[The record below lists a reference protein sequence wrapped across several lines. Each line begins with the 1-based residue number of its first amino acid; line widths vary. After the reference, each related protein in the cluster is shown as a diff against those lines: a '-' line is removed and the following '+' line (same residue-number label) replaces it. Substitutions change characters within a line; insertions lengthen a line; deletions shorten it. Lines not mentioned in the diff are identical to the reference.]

1 MLGHL
6 NFVTAGP
13 DNEVRFVLDNGWSG
27 TRQRPFEV
35 ELENWREQADSLRLD
50 DAGFVLDRVVSG
62 VTDYSDQQQ
71 LKDLWEPAVKQMV
84 LRATGGSQAY
94 LFAGPLARFSE
105 RRKEAF
111 SSAVSAPAR
120 AVHSDL
126 HSSFTFDQLPL
137 QPVAEAAVEA
147 LQARFGNAQPARWR
161 IFNVW
166 QVLSPPPQDTGLAL
180 CKLSSVAGEDVVDG
194 KGYFASPDL
203 CAEDVL
209 ADETAAHQFDLSFF
223 RHNPHQQWGYF
234 ADMLPGEALIFSAFD
249 PKADARKARV
259 PHGALDIPHVPAHAV
274 PRNSIEIRA
283 LVVFDG

>member
-35 ELENWREQADSLRLD
+35 ELENWREQADSLRFD

-84 LRATGGSQAY
+84 LRATGGSEAY
-94 LFAGPLARFSE
+94 LFAGPLVRFSE
-105 RRKEAF
+105 KRKEAF

-126 HSSFTFDQLPL
+126 HSSFRFEQFPL

-147 LQARFGNAQPARWR
+147 LQARFGDEQPPRWR

-180 CKLSSVAGEDVVDG
+180 CKLSSVGGEDVVDG
-194 KGYFASPDL
+194 KGYYASPDL

-209 ADETAAHQFDLSFF
+209 ADETATHQFDLSFF

-249 PKADARKARV
+249 SRADARKARV
-259 PHGALDIPHVPAHAV
+259 PHGALDIPHAPAHAV

-283 LVVFDG
+283 LVVFDD